1 MYKIYKN
8 QVSCCVANLLAVVT
22 LAACALLYVM
32 PTQVTVAPEVPSL
45 VWTDPYLWPEVDH
58 DIDSRELSIP
68 AEVFS
73 VSRPVLK
80 QQEIPRSVVYSTGQ
94 PITITKQE
102 RNCLIRNVFFES
114 GAEPYEGKVAVAQ
127 VTWNRLQS
135 GLWGRDL
142 CHVVYAPR
150 QFSWTA
156 DPAKR
161 NRIIAGDRYENVT
174 SAVDDFIAGARV
186 NKLDDAMH
194 FHAAHVNPY
203 WAKRDQRVKQIGGHV
218 FYALK

>member
-22 LAACALLYVM
+22 LAAWAFLFM
-32 PTQVTVAPEVPSL
+32 PTQVTVAPSL
-45 VWTDPYLWPEVDH
+45 VWSDPYLWPEIDH

-68 AEVFS
+68 AEVFA

-80 QQEIPRSVVYSTGQ
+80 HTEIPRSIVYSTNQ
-94 PITITKQE
+94 SIELTKQE

-114 GAEPYEGKVAVAQ
+114 GGEPYEGKIAVAQ

-142 CHVVYAPR
+142 CRVVHAPR

-156 DPAKR
+156 DPNKR
-161 NRIIAGDRYENVT
+161 NRVIAGDRYTDVIA
-174 SAVDDFIAGARV
+174 AVDDFIAGSRV

-194 FHAAHVNPY
+194 FHATYVRPS
-203 WAKRDQRVKQIGGHV
+203 WAKQDQRVKQIGGHV